1 MIDGA
6 PPDDTRPIASV
17 LFVATVATTI
27 AHFLAPYAAHFRA
40 LGWRVDAAANG
51 VDGEP
56 ALQAEFDHAYEL
68 PLSRSMLDPVR
79 LVRSERAISRLLE
92 AGHDIVHVHTP
103 IAAFITRFAASRLP
117 AERRPIVVY
126 TAHGFHFHKGGR
138 AVTNAAFLTAE
149 RLAGRWTDRLV
160 VINDEDHNAARK
172 YHIVPV
178 EQLVRMPGIG
188 VDTSWFSRAE
198 LEPDAIIEGRRIAA
212 VKPDAP
218 LLVVVGELNRN
229 KRPADAIRALALMR
243 NAGAQM
249 RFIGSRETASLRAL
263 ATELGVSDRV
273 MFMGFVQDVRPL
285 VGDATALILP
295 SKREG
300 LSRSIMEALALG
312 VPVVASTAR
321 GNRELVGPDRGFVVP
336 IGDVGGMARA
346 MDWLVENPDE
356 AHEMGRRGRERMVE
370 QYDLPHVIRLHE
382 EMYRGLLGSRPTYRR

>member
-6 PPDDTRPIASV
+6 PTDDTRPIASV

-56 ALQAEFDHAYEL
+56 ALQAAFDHAYEL
-68 PLSRSMLDPVR
+68 PLSRSMLDPLR

-92 AGHDIVHVHTP
+92 AGYDIVHVHTP
-103 IAAFITRFAASRLP
+103 IAAFLTRFAARRLS

-126 TAHGFHFHKGGR
+126 TAHGFHFHGGGR

-160 VINDEDHNAARK
+160 VINDEDHSAARTNQ
-172 YHIVPV
+172 IVPV
-178 EQLVRMPGIG
+178 DRLVRMPGIG
-188 VDTSWFSRAE
+188 IDTSWFSRAE
-198 LEPDAIIEGRRIAA
+198 LEHDAIIEGRQMAG

-249 RFIGSRETASLRAL
+249 RFIGSRETTSLRAL

-285 VGDATALILP
+285 VGAATALILP

-321 GNRELVGPDRGFVVP
+321 GNRELVGSDRGFVVP
-336 IGDVGGMARA
+336 VGDVGSIARA
-346 MDWLVENPDE
+346 LDWLVENPAKARE
-356 AHEMGRRGRERMVE
+356 IGRRGRERMVE
-370 QYDLPHVIRLHE
+370 RYSLQNLIRLHE
-382 EMYRGLLGSRPTYRR
+382 ELYLDVLGARQSIRR